1 MRAALIVFVKEFRE
15 NLRDRRTVLAALVLG
30 PLFGPLLFG
39 GLLKFTL
46 EREDRDAATPLVVA
60 VVNAEA
66 APNLMAALRA
76 RRVTT
81 EELAGGEEAASA
93 AVRSGRAKLVL
104 VVDPDYAMR
113 LAAAEPASLR
123 LYVDASRSG
132 DQQQAARLARV
143 IAEQSQ
149 RIASQR
155 LVLRGVDPTALVPI
169 VVDQV
174 DVSTP
179 TGRAVL
185 VLGSFSF
192 FLILAMMTGG
202 LYLAI
207 DTIAGERERGTLE
220 PLLTTPVARGALL
233 HGKLLA
239 TSSYMLLSLVLTAAS
254 FFIVLGRIDLSS
266 LGMSA
271 NLGAP
276 VALRTILA
284 ATPLIPAAAA
294 LMTLVASFARST
306 REAQAWLS
314 LVQLVPTLPLVF
326 AGMMNLQPTALT
338 MLVPSLSQHFLITRL
353 LRAEPVTALEYA
365 SSAGGSLLLG
375 AVLLALAHRV
385 YRRDA
390 LLG

>member
-1 MRAALIVFVKEFRE
+1 MRALLVVFAKEFRE
-15 NLRDRRTVLAALVLG
+15 NLRDRRTVMAALVLG

-46 EREDRDAATPLVVA
+46 AREDRDAGAALEVA
-60 VVNAEA
+60 VVNAA
-66 APNLMAALRA
+66 GAPNLMAALRA
-76 RRVTT
+76 RGITT
-81 EELAGGEEAASA
+81 DESIGDEAAA
-93 AVRSGRAKLVL
+93 APAVQDGRERLVI
-104 VVDPDYAMR
+104 VVPDDYGAR
-113 LAAAEPASLR
+113 LAAGEPAALR

-132 DQQQAARLARV
+132 DQRKAERIARL
-143 IAEQSQ
+143 IAVESQ

-155 LVLRGVDPTALVPI
+155 LLLRGIDPALLAPI

-179 TGRAVL
+179 AGRAVL

-239 TSSYMLLSLVLTAAS
+239 TGSFMLLSLALTATS
-254 FFIVLGRIDLSS
+254 FFVVLGRIDLSG

-271 NLGAP
+271 NLGPA
-276 VALRTILA
+276 VAVKTIVA
-284 ATPLIPAAAA
+284 ALPLIPAAAA

-314 LVQLVPTLPLVF
+314 LVQLLPTLPLVF
-326 AGMMNLQPTALT
+326 AGMLNLQPTRLT
-338 MLVPSLSQHFLITRL
+338 MFVPSLSQHFLVTRL
-353 LRAEPVTALEYA
+353 LRDEPVTALEYA

-375 AVLLALAHRV
+375 AVLLVLAHRV

>member
-1 MRAALIVFVKEFRE
+1 MRASLVVFAKEFLE
-15 NLRDRRTVLAALVLG
+15 NLRDRRTVMAALVLG

-46 EREDRDAATPLVVA
+46 EREDRDAGAALEVA
-60 VVNAEA
+60 VVNAA
-66 APNLMAALRA
+66 GAPNLMAALRA
-76 RRVTT
+76 RGITT
-81 EELAGGEEAASA
+81 NEFAGSEAAA
-93 AVRSGRAKLVL
+93 APAVSDGRERLVI
-104 VVDPDYAMR
+104 VVPDDYGTR
-113 LAAAEPASLR
+113 LAAGEPAALR

-132 DQQQAARLARV
+132 DQRKAARVARLV
-143 IAEQSQ
+143 AEQSQ

-155 LVLRGVDPTALVPI
+155 LVLRGIDPALLAPI

-179 TGRAVL
+179 AGRAVL
-185 VLGSFSF
+185 VIGSFSF

-239 TSSYMLLSLVLTAAS
+239 TGSYMLLSLVLTATS
-254 FFIVLGRIDLSS
+254 FFVVLGRIDLSG

-271 NLGAP
+271 NLGP
-276 VALRTILA
+276 GVAVKTIVA
-284 ATPLIPAAAA
+284 ALPLIPAAAA

-314 LVQLVPTLPLVF
+314 LVQLLPTLPLVF
-326 AGMMNLQPTALT
+326 AGMLNLQPTRFT
-338 MLVPSLSQHFLITRL
+338 MFVPSLSQHFLITRL
-353 LRAEPVTALEYA
+353 LRDEPVAAVEYA

-375 AVLLALAHRV
+375 AVLLVLAHRV